1 MRPAWLIVSALLLAA
16 CGNGVGSGIQVET
29 AWCEEMLE
37 SDIMARSLRGE
48 MPGSTV
54 EQAQAQ
60 CVLVPVG
67 TPFTVIEET
76 QNAFMQTFI
85 KAEIVRPDT
94 GKTAVLWVR
103 KDAAGIQ

>member
-1 MRPAWLIVSALLLAA
+1 MRLVWLIVPAVLLTA
-16 CGNGVGSGIQVET
+16 CGNGGGSGVQVET

-48 MPGSTV
+48 MPGSTI

-60 CVLVPVG
+60 CVLVPIG
-67 TPFTVIEET
+67 TPFTVIEEA
-76 QNAFMQTFI
+76 QNPFMQTFI

-94 GKTAVLWVR
+94 GETAVLWVR
-103 KDAAGIQ
+103 KNAAGIQ